1 MKLDY
6 NFIKEILLTMEEYD
20 KHEIYSYELWQKI
33 GAMDS
38 KQCINNDIF
47 DKLIGHIKILSDN
60 NCIKSKNDDFGV
72 KLGINKQIIT
82 YNTPYRL
89 TAQGYEFLDALKK
102 DSIFNQLV
110 DLALPTALKIGT
122 QLLTQTIWEK
132 IKSGV

>member
-89 TAQGYEFLDALKK
+89 TAQGYEFLDVLKNDTAFNKVK
-102 DSIFNQLV
+102 DFAISNAIDIGKQIIVQL
-110 DLALPTALKIGT
+110 ATGAIHG
-122 QLLTQTIWEK
+122 
-132 IKSGV
+132 